1 MGLDMYLMKRKTFLE
16 PTYADIK
23 FEPSDDTCF
32 VIEPFST
39 VVKGANTITASY
51 ESIYFRKFN
60 MIHKWFVDNIQDGK
74 DDCGEYYV
82 PIEMLEKLMETC
94 NKVLENHELADE
106 LLPTKDGFFFG
117 NIEYDEYYFDKV
129 KYTAEQLEE
138 VINDF
143 KSELETIKDENN
155 NVPITIGMYY
165 SSSW

>member
-51 ESIYFRKFN
+51 EFIYFRKFN

-74 DDCGEYYV
+74 DDCGEYYA

-94 NKVLENHELADE
+94 NKVLENHELAEE
-106 LLPTKDGFFFG
+106 LLPTQCGCFFG
-117 NIEYDEYYFDKV
+117 GTEYDEYYFNKV
-129 KYTAEQLEE
+129 QYTAEELEK
-138 VINDF
+138 VIDDF
-143 KSELETIKDENN
+143 KKEEQAILDGSDS
-155 NVPITIGMYY
+155 VPVSIGLYY